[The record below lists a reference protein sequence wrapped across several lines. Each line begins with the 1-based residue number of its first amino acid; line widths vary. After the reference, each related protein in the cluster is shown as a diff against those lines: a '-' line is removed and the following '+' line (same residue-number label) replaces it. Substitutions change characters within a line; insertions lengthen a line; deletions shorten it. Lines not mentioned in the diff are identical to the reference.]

1 MDSTVITYPLRHLG
15 FLLLAV
21 TIPLPALAQSIDVSG
36 QVRPRSEYRDP
47 ATGAEDAE
55 FFTSL
60 RTRLSARYTGETA
73 VSAFIQLQDVRFL
86 GEEASTLGDFSADAL
101 DMHQAWVQLGR
112 DEAWVSVRAGR
123 QEAAYGGERLVGAVG
138 WAQQGR
144 SFDGARVRVNPWAA
158 ARVDGLAF
166 QLSESASAVQEFDA
180 VFWGAYA
187 VVDVSRD
194 HTLDLFVLHQ
204 ENEIPDSET
213 DQWTSGL
220 RWAGGGDGWAY
231 RVEGAWQT
239 GQRLTRD
246 VDAYLLA
253 ARVGRDF
260 AGGRLGLTLWAD
272 WLSGSTPGD
281 EEVGAFDTLFG
292 TNHKFYGYADLF
304 LDIPLNTAGRGL
316 VDLAVKGR
324 GQIDDDWGVEAA
336 LHRFSVA
343 EDEGL
348 DSGGLATELDLVV
361 TRSVFEGLQVSG
373 GASYVFADDALGPVR
388 GIDEDVT
395 FAYLMLDVVL

>member
-1 MDSTVITYPLRHLG
+1 MSTNPLSHLG
-15 FLLLAV
+15 SLLLILA
-21 TIPLPALAQSIDVSG
+21 IPFPTLAQSIEVSG

-47 ATGAEDAE
+47 AVGATDAE

-73 VSAFIQLQDVRFL
+73 VSAFVQLQDVRFL

-101 DMHQAWVQLGR
+101 DMHQAWVQLGP

-144 SFDGARVRVNPWAA
+144 SFDGARVRVNPWAG
-158 ARVDGLAF
+158 ARIDGLAF

-187 VVDVSRD
+187 VLDVGRAQ
-194 HTLDLFVLHQ
+194 TLDLFVLHQ
-204 ENEIPDSET
+204 QNEIPDSET

-220 RWAGGGDGWAY
+220 RWAGARGGWAY

-239 GQRLTRD
+239 GERLTQD
-246 VDAYLLA
+246 VDAYFVA
-253 ARVGRDF
+253 ARLGRDF
-260 AGGRLGLTLWAD
+260 AEGRAGLTLWAD
-272 WLSGSTPGD
+272 YLSGSPPGN
-281 EEVGAFDTLFG
+281 EEIGAFDTLFG

-304 LDIPLNTAGRGL
+304 LDIPLNTGGRGL
-316 VDLAVKGR
+316 ADLAVKGR
-324 GQIDDDWGVEAA
+324 WQVDDDWRADVA
-336 LHRFSVA
+336 LHRFFVA

-348 DSGGLATELDLVV
+348 DSGALATELDLVV

-373 GASYVFADDALGPVR
+373 GAAYVFADDALGPIR
-388 GIDEDVT
+388 GIGEDVT
-395 FAYLMLDVVL
+395 FAYVMLDVVF